1 MGLLDAGADGYERC
15 AAGGG
20 DRFHLSLHL
29 PNFSVTAGV
38 SGTVAILDPAV
49 VNGGSVDT
57 GSATIL
63 GGRHGV
69 DVSQIAFGAQTTL
82 AYAETGGTLTV
93 GQRPPCCQHRAT
105 RQLHGGKLRRHG
117 GGPRGRFH
125 PGGAGGT
132 AAAVDASDR
141 IALGRSARQA
151 TEIGAKPL
159 LP

>member
-1 MGLLDAGADGYERC
+1 MSGAPQVAVIDFIC
-15 AAGGG
+15 
-20 DRFHLSLHL
+20 HCTS
-29 PNFSVTAGV
+29 PNLSVTAGV

-93 GQRPPCCQHRAT
+93 GQRPPCC
-105 RQLHGGKLRRHG
+105 
-117 GGPRGRFH
+117 
-125 PGGAGGT
+125 
-132 AAAVDASDR
+132 R
-141 IALGRSARQA
+141 IALLGNYMAEASSPRRMATGTLSPRRGRRDSSRC
-151 TEIGAKPL
+151 
-159 LP
+159 